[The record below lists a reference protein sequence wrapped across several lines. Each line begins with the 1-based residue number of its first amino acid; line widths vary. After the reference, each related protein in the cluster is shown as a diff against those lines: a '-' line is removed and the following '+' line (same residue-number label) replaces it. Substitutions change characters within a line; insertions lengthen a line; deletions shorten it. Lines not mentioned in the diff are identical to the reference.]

1 MREFHQ
7 DPPYPSPMIT
17 LDHLGESSV
26 LIFYISYIED
36 NAYFKFGGIG
46 EISLCFKIFLAASI
60 ILSFVF
66 SFICLYVLVAFIGF

>member
-7 DPPYPSPMIT
+7 DPPHSSPMIT

-26 LIFYISYIED
+26 LNCHISSIED

-46 EISLCFKIFLAASI
+46 RGGGGGGGGGGGVPLF
-60 ILSFVF
+60 
-66 SFICLYVLVAFIGF
+66 